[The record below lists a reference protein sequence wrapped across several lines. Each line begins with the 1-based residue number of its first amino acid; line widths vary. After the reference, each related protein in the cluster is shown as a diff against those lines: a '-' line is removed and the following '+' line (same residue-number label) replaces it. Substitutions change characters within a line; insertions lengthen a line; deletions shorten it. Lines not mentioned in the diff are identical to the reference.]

1 MSDRSLSNPI
11 AFPGEMRAELHGK
24 VPENEPEDL
33 AALPGV
39 PDGGQRERSGTRPED
54 GTGSDGLVKGGVVL
68 LWIIVNKVLN
78 L

>member
-1 MSDRSLSNPI
+1 MSYKSPSNPVVF
-11 AFPGEMRAELHGK
+11 AGKVRAELHGK